1 MDVRLRKRQ
10 MNDHICNYSSSGK
23 CHCLAY
29 ASKHGI
35 GLLVP
40 EGSPC
45 LYFACLFGGEGDESP
60 SQIFFLSIP
69 AIPYSNGQHQHFR
82 DTNWKHWRQTS
93 VAFWKVIISNSND
106 FSQKKKKQNNCM
118 AMNITCTQG
127 SYIIPLWISLETVN
141 KSIFCFSLSS
151 PHIFM
156 ETAKD
161 LISLYSRSAL
171 SVIMCKSD
179 RVHR

>member
-40 EGSPC
+40 EGFPS

-106 FSQKKKKQNNCM
+106 FSQKKKKPKQLYGYEHNMYSGFLCHTPMNLSWNCE
-118 AMNITCTQG
+118 Q
-127 SYIIPLWISLETVN
+127 
-141 KSIFCFSLSS
+141 K
-151 PHIFM
+151 HILLF
-156 ETAKD
+156 
-161 LISLYSRSAL
+161 L
-171 SVIMCKSD
+171 V
-179 RVHR
+179 